1 MGTVKRRVQPED
13 ITLNVGSAGVVP
25 PCPIPGHA
33 WKRVVHD
40 PTVTWLAFWKENVMG
55 ATKYVFLSAA
65 SSFKG
70 KSDLAKYEKVREE
83 AFRCLPAYLP
93 GLQCLPAAPDA
104 CQLALVVSTS
114 LTEQRTNGGLAVDNS
129 NLSVLWHAFSS
140 SAAHSRSLALSSP
153 LRRRAA

>member
-13 ITLNVGSAGVVP
+13 VTLNVGSAGVVP

-70 KSDLAKYEKVREE
+70 KSDLAKYEKVRGR
-83 AFRCLPAYLP
+83 AGGRCWL
-93 GLQCLPAAPDA
+93 LPAAPA
-104 CQLALVVSTS
+104 CSACLQRLAPADSLVVSAS
-114 LTEQRTNGGLAVDNS
+114 PRWASSDWLGAAAGAASRACAPACARQ
-129 NLSVLWHAFSS
+129 LSTLPPPAT
-140 SAAHSRSLALSSP
+140 
-153 LRRRAA
+153 